1 MKLDRRRFLGSSVGV
16 AAAAGVTAE
25 WVWPKH
31 TVSFLRPRSSVAVLN
46 AAEYSEKH
54 RGAPSGWFAAVPATG
69 AGAVHSSKTKL
80 GGRLAGSCEH
90 ELDSDWRRGAMLP
103 PSWRRAGCDWRG
115 PWTSTRHR
123 TRSAGGRS
131 QAASRGTADRVR
143 GSQPRRAQ
151 KSEAE
156 SQLQRSRRTLA
167 AACCSR
173 IRFCCFNAQSEDPS
187 LGRGHAELEE
197 HVRRCAGH
205 EVRLAEESTA
215 LERYS
220 RKHPRHLCDRSDSL
234 RDRRRYYRNG
244 RQRTSS
250 RKRPPTGKDC
260 IGG

>member
-1 MKLDRRRFLGSSVGV
+1 MGLAEAHRLVPKTSFGCGGAERGRVLG
-16 AAAAGVTAE
+16 E
-25 WVWPKH
+25 
-31 TVSFLRPRSSVAVLN
+31 
-46 AAEYSEKH
+46 H
-54 RGAPSGWFAAVPATG
+54 RGAPSGWFGAVPATG
-69 AGAVHSSKTKL
+69 DGAVHSSKTKL
-80 GGRLAGSCEH
+80 GGRLAGSSEH
-90 ELDSDWRRGAMLP
+90 ELSSDCRRGAMFP
-103 PSWRRAGCDWRG
+103 PSWRRASCDWRG
-115 PWTSTRHR
+115 PRTSTRHG

-143 GSQPRRAQ
+143 GSQPGRAQ

-156 SQLQRSRRTLA
+156 SQLQRSRRALA
-167 AACCSR
+167 AECGSR
-173 IRFCCFNAQSEDPS
+173 IRLRCFNAQSEDPS

-197 HVRRCAGH
+197 YVWHCAGH
-205 EVRLAEESTA
+205 EVRLAEESIA

-220 RKHPRHLCDRSDSL
+220 RKHPRHLRDRSNSL